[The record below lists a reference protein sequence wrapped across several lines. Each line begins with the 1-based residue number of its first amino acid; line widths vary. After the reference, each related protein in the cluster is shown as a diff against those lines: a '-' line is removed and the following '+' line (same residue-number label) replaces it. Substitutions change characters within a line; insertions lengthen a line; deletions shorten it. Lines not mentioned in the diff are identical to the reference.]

1 MAQAGAKTKRTNPVS
16 LVREVRQEGRK
27 VTWTTWKETL
37 VTSIMVFIMVALAAG
52 FFFIVDL
59 MLSSAVKFILALGA

>member
-1 MAQAGAKTKRTNPVS
+1 MAQAGTKKRTNPVA

-37 VTSIMVFIMVALAAG
+37 VTSIMVFIMVVLAAG
-52 FFFIVDL
+52 FFFLVD
-59 MLSSAVKFILALGA
+59 MTISTAVKFILALGA

>member
-1 MAQAGAKTKRTNPVS
+1 MAQAGTKKRANPIA

-59 MLSSAVKFILALGA
+59 TISSAVKFVLALGA